1 MSSASPWHWPDID
14 FDPIPDLEINS
25 LPDGFELQI
34 LDRLCFPDPHVL
46 VQTDHSPQPLHTK
59 TKDQH
64 QYSVL
69 QRYFPRCWHAR
80 FVWSFQQD
88 ELLTRA
94 GLSVT
99 CLGLGRFSVF
109 AVLWVQQSSL
119 PISGVDQTVIKVVI
133 KLVSV
138 RSVSFHKA
146 SGHFVSCQRH
156 PGIRSIRV
164 FQSVQKGSF

>member
-64 QYSVL
+64 QYSVCIIFL
-69 QRYFPRCWHAR
+69 DAGMQGLFDLFNKINYLLG
-80 FVWSFQQD
+80 QD
-88 ELLTRA
+88 
-94 GLSVT
+94 
-99 CLGLGRFSVF
+99 
-109 AVLWVQQSSL
+109 
-119 PISGVDQTVIKVVI
+119 
-133 KLVSV
+133 
-138 RSVSFHKA
+138 
-146 SGHFVSCQRH
+146 
-156 PGIRSIRV
+156 
-164 FQSVQKGSF
+164 